1 MGGVQEEKKCPV
13 TKVSDATRLFTAV
26 FFRWAT
32 AFGLALPPGR
42 HKIVILDEADRS
54 VPPSL
59 LTNA

>member
-13 TKVSDATRLFTAV
+13 TKISDATRLFTAV

-42 HKIVILDEADRS
+42 HNLQ
-54 VPPSL
+54 PPSCFIR
-59 LTNA
+59 TNLNRAVLPI